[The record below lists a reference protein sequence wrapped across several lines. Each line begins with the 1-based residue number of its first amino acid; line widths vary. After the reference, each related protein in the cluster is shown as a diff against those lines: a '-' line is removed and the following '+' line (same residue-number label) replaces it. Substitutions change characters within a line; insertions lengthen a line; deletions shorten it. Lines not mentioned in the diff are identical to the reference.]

1 MFVFDSERLLKKFL
15 KEKEKKESNTK
26 LDMHQ
31 TECYKS
37 RRVALRRMS
46 SDIMGTQLTNVQ
58 YLSCTFCDFL
68 RDIF

>member
-1 MFVFDSERLLKKFL
+1 MLVYDSARLQKFFS

-46 SDIMGTQLTNVQ
+46 GDIMGTQLMDVQ

-68 RDIF
+68 SGNF

>member
-1 MFVFDSERLLKKFL
+1 MFVFDSDRLLKNFS

-26 LDMHQ
+26 LDIHQ

-46 SDIMGTQLTNVQ
+46 GDIMGTQLMYVQ

-68 RDIF
+68 SGNF

>member
-1 MFVFDSERLLKKFL
+1 MFVFDSVRLLKNFS

-46 SDIMGTQLTNVQ
+46 SDIMGTQLMNVQ
-58 YLSCTFCDFL
+58 YLSCTFYDFL
-68 RDIF
+68 SGYF